1 MIGFDPKDL
10 GLTSDA
16 KIDDKTADVSGSIS
30 NRNLLRRPKCGQSPT
45 LVNGSVMAK
54 ILYHAWR
61 GLPCVVLDSPP
72 GAGKTST
79 IIDVAGMLAKE
90 AGLRVLILTS
100 TNASGKDVIT
110 RMISRWGEGA
120 AVGRSSSI
128 AHVSKE
134 IPPPLDDS
142 GEVVNSGFGDENV
155 VGVRTVA
162 SAAMTGLSRYHYDI
176 VIIDEAYQS
185 TFASVS
191 RALSSER
198 KDEGLT
204 EDEEPEYEDTSIQQ
218 VILIGDPGQIGPVVL
233 NPDSPL
239 LSNHSVPVTVP
250 APVAMKKFPDT
261 ITLSLPST
269 YRLGAE
275 TAEIVS
281 ELYDFEFDSHRPEME
296 VEGLDEINS
305 MVVKMGERAD
315 GSVAHEIATEAIET
329 LGSVFS
335 YVDIDG
341 DKQEREIG
349 AGDIAIVAAHNDQV
363 SAISSALS
371 TITQGGENIVT
382 VGTADSLQGGQWPV
396 VFALD
401 PLAGVDRPSD
411 HHFSLGR
418 LCVMLSRHMGAL
430 VWVYEKG
437 WKTKIS
443 DYVEDD
449 SDAET
454 HRLVRSRVIEV
465 SAEL

>member
-16 KIDDKTADVSGSIS
+16 KIDPKTADVSGSTS
-30 NRNLLRRPKCGQSPT
+30 NPNLLRRPRPGQLPT
-45 LVNGSVMAK
+45 IVNGSVMAK

-79 IIDVAGMLAKE
+79 IIDVAGMLARS

-100 TNASGKDVIT
+100 TNASGRDVIT
-110 RMISRWGEGA
+110 RMIARWGEDSA
-120 AVGRSSSI
+120 IGRSSSL
-128 AHVSKE
+128 ASVAKNVD
-134 IPPPLDDS
+134 PPVDED
-142 GEVVNSGFGDENV
+142 GKVIKSGFGDEYQ

-162 SAAMTGLSRYHYDI
+162 SAAMTGLSRYKYDI
-176 VIIDEAYQS
+176 VIVDEAYQS
-185 TFASVS
+185 TFASIS
-191 RALSSER
+191 RALSSES
-198 KDEGLT
+198 KVEGNDP
-204 EDEEPEYEDTSIQQ
+204 DEEPEYEDTSIQQ

-233 NPDSPL
+233 APDSPL
-239 LSNHSVPVTVP
+239 LANHSVPVTVP

-261 ITLSLPST
+261 VTLSLPST

-275 TAEIVS
+275 TSEIVS
-281 ELYDFEFDSHRPEME
+281 ELYEFEFNSRRPDMS
-296 VEGLDEINS
+296 VDGLEEINS
-305 MVVKMGERAD
+305 MPVKMGERAD
-315 GSVAHEIATEAIET
+315 GAVAHEIATEAIET

-341 DKQEREIG
+341 QQQERVIG
-349 AGDIAIVAAHNDQV
+349 NGDIAIVAAHNDQV

-371 TITQGGENIVT
+371 SIKEGGENVVT

-454 HRLVRSRVIEV
+454 HRLVRSRVIEA
-465 SAEL
+465 SAEI